1 MAIASGDVVT
11 EDLTGRRRQRHQTR
25 LAELGAAD
33 RQHPILQID
42 ILKLKIARF
51 AEAQARN
58 AQQPE
63 QAVIDPRPQFTAAL
77 GLRSEEH
84 TSELQSPCNLVCRL
98 LLEKKKKSNTQ
109 STYVRR

>member
-1 MAIASGDVVT
+1 MSPPSNRLPQLETNKKRCDPTADPMAIASGDVVP
-11 EDLTGRRRQRHQTR
+11 EDLTGRGMQRHQTG

-42 ILKLKIARF
+42 ILKLKIACF

-63 QAVIDPRPQFTAAL
+63 QAVIDPRPQRTAFKTA
-77 GLRSEEH
+77 
-84 TSELQSPCNLVCRL
+84 
-98 LLEKKKKSNTQ
+98 
-109 STYVRR
+109 